1 MDIEEKVREIIVKLL
16 NVRPGEVTPDAS
28 LENDLGMDSTE
39 IVEMTVALEKAFG
52 INIDDGEITKSQSI
66 GDVITLVKNRASCKS

>member
-1 MDIEEKVREIIVKLL
+1 MDIEEKVREIMVKLL
-16 NVRPGEVTPDAS
+16 NVRPGEVTHNAG

-39 IVEMTVALEKAFG
+39 LVEMTVALEKAFG

-66 GDVITLVKNRASCKS
+66 GDVVDLIHNRVK

>member
-1 MDIEEKVREIIVKLL
+1 MNIEERIREIMVKLL
-16 NVRPGEVTPDAS
+16 NVKPGEITPHAN

-52 INIDDGEITKSQSI
+52 IQIDDGEITKNQSI
-66 GDVITLVKNRASCKS
+66 GDVVELVHHRVK

>member
-1 MDIEEKVREIIVKLL
+1 MDVEERIRDVVVRQLGVKPDE
-16 NVRPGEVTPDAS
+16 VRPKTN

-52 INIDDGEITKSQSI
+52 VKIDDGEIRKNQSI
-66 GDVITLVKNRASCKS
+66 GDVISLIESRVS